1 MCSNSS
7 LSPSITL
14 LLSPLDPGRRQEKKA
29 LDLKCKPG
37 PLLTAHPGN
46 SGQLVSQPLA
56 LCLLAGRCWG
66 MAFNLIAAICL
77 CFQVKAWRHRVFL
90 SASLSQMMDH
100 SLSDRGKMLAIIW
113 VVAKLRRGHR
123 KRYHLCK
130 LPTDCWQVVE
140 SSVPWR
146 DHQCPRRVGYCLC
159 AGAVGVRVG
168 RAPSYEVSP
177 AHRCLKVISVMAFQ
191 NILIPH
197 YPSAFK
203 LVYSPGFLISLSNP
217 PSCSSQ
223 NLRGLLDA
231 PYFDNY

>member
-1 MCSNSS
+1 MLRNGFQFNCCH
-7 LSPSITL
+7 LP
-14 LLSPLDPGRRQEKKA
+14 LLSGEG
-29 LDLKCKPG
+29 LKTQGLPVCQLEPDDG
-37 PLLTAHPGN
+37 PLFVRQRENVGN
-46 SGQLVSQPLA
+46 
-56 LCLLAGRCWG
+56 
-66 MAFNLIAAICL
+66 NL
-77 CFQVKAWRHRVFL
+77 K
-90 SASLSQMMDH
+90 
-100 SLSDRGKMLAIIW
+100 